1 MSPLCQLEMTLPGG
15 NPGGVGGDGSAD
27 ERWGTYKARGAAGF
41 GSAAADDRG
50 GGAAAGARAPSGIPA
65 VEDIPVGR
73 RDGSDLEAAWSSEQ
87 PVQARRAARQSIS
100 DHSRAVLGFRSNF
113 GGREAARGARDRARP
128 RDTAAVADRARELG

>member
-1 MSPLCQLEMTLPGG
+1 MSDGELSRLEVLRDMDQRRLT
-15 NPGGVGGDGSAD
+15 
-27 ERWGTYKARGAAGF
+27 T
-41 GSAAADDRG
+41 RG

-128 RDTAAVADRARELG
+128 RDTAA